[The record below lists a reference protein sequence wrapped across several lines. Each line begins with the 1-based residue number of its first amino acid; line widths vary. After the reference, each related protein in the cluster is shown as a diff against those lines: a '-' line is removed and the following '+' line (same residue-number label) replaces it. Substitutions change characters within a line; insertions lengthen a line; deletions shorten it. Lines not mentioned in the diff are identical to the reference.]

1 MANKDKGGRKPR
13 YETFVKPR
21 LADVQKW
28 AANGATEAQ
37 IAKNLGIGHTAW
49 ARYKQRYGEL
59 AESIKKGRQD
69 TVKELRSALIKKA
82 LGYEYEEVK
91 TVTTQIELPEWLAD
105 EMIEH
110 GIDLEKVQKVKQV
123 RKEVTTK
130 RSTEDVAAINLALK
144 NYDKDNWANDP
155 QMLKIRREEL
165 ELKKKMYEEGNW

>member
-28 AANGATEAQ
+28 AANGASETQ
-37 IAKNLGIGHTAW
+37 IAKNLGISHTAW
-49 ARYKQRYGEL
+49 SRYKQNHREL
-59 AESIKKGRQD
+59 VESIKRGRQD

-105 EMIEH
+105 EMVEH